1 MRRALRTWEQ
11 PISILQA
18 RINFNL
24 YNYHVERHTYRYNMP
39 SIPFWV
45 TEMDKSGNRHEKVE
59 REFEDLEVGS
69 AHNRVGSRV
78 TTLSHVHI
86 IWGWSFFV
94 GGARVLLGLIFVDCR
109 TGRKTVTSFATSSWH
124 QWRFVSKWR
133 TSIYRLVWLPI
144 TLFPLY
150 HVSFQGKQ
158 SSIISLH
165 Y

>member
-18 RINFNL
+18 RIHFNL

-69 AHNRVGSRV
+69 AHNTEWV
-78 TTLSHVHI
+78 
-86 IWGWSFFV
+86 
-94 GGARVLLGLIFVDCR
+94 AE
-109 TGRKTVTSFATSSWH
+109 
-124 QWRFVSKWR
+124 
-133 TSIYRLVWLPI
+133 
-144 TLFPLY
+144 
-150 HVSFQGKQ
+150 
-158 SSIISLH
+158 
-165 Y
+165 

>member
-24 YNYHVERHTYRYNMP
+24 YNYHVERHTYRYNVS

-78 TTLSHVHI
+78 TTLSHVRI
-86 IWGWSFFV
+86 NKSGADNTYALFLRRWSSSSL
-94 GGARVLLGLIFVDCR
+94 GADFR
-109 TGRKTVTSFATSSWH
+109 
-124 QWRFVSKWR
+124 
-133 TSIYRLVWLPI
+133 
-144 TLFPLY
+144 
-150 HVSFQGKQ
+150 
-158 SSIISLH
+158 
-165 Y
+165 